1 MVNSIAPDPVFLQR
15 PTFTAVAGLRKLR
28 LHQLTLWVNVAAMEK
43 RKPHYDLAAVK
54 LAVRQRGADAFTATA
69 LVGAQAMG
77 LDSASAIDVVC
88 AMTRA
93 DFYKSMTTHAA
104 SHVWQDVYHCATPNG
119 KVAYV
124 KVTLRADGSIV
135 IQFKEK

>member
-1 MVNSIAPDPVFLQR
+1 MKIKQI
-15 PTFTAVAGLRKLR
+15 
-28 LHQLTLWVNVAAMEK
+28 
-43 RKPHYDLAAVK
+43 
-54 LAVRQRGADAFTATA
+54 ATA
-69 LVGAQAMG
+69 LSLIALSATAWAAGAQAMG

-88 AMTRA
+88 AMKRA

-104 SHVWQDVYHCATPNG
+104 SQVWQDVYHCITPNG

-124 KVTLRADGSIV
+124 KVTLRVDGSIV

>member
-1 MVNSIAPDPVFLQR
+1 MI
-15 PTFTAVAGLRKLR
+15 
-28 LHQLTLWVNVAAMEK
+28 AMEK
-43 RKPHYDLAAVK
+43 RKPHYYLAAVK
-54 LAVRQRGADAFTATA
+54 IAVQQRGADAFTATA
-69 LVGAQAMG
+69 LVGAQLMG
-77 LDSASAIDVVC
+77 LDLAQAISLVC

-104 SHVWQDVYHCATPNG
+104 SQVWQDVYHRVAPNG

-124 KVTLRADGSIV
+124 KVTLRTDGSIV

>member
-1 MVNSIAPDPVFLQR
+1 M
-15 PTFTAVAGLRKLR
+15 
-28 LHQLTLWVNVAAMEK
+28 AAMEK

-54 LAVRQRGADAFTATA
+54 LAVQQRGADAFTATA

-77 LDSASAIDVVC
+77 LDSACAIDIVC

-104 SHVWQDVYHCATPNG
+104 SQVWQDVYHCVTPNG

-124 KVTLRADGSIV
+124 KVTLRVDGSIV

>member
-1 MVNSIAPDPVFLQR
+1 
-15 PTFTAVAGLRKLR
+15 
-28 LHQLTLWVNVAAMEK
+28 MEK
-43 RKPHYDLAAVK
+43 RKPNYDLAAVK
-54 LAVRQRGADAFTATA
+54 AAVQQRGADAFTATA

-77 LDSASAIDVVC
+77 LDSVQAIGVVC

-93 DFYKSMTTHAA
+93 DFYKSMTTHAT
-104 SHVWQDVYHCATPNG
+104 SQVWQDVYHPVTPNG

-124 KVTLRADGSIV
+124 KVTLRVDGSIV